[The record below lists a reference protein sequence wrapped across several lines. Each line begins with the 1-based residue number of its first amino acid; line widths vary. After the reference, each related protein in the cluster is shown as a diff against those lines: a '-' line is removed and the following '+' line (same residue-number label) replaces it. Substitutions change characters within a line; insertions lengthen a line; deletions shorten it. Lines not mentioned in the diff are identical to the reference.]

1 VRDHHDVYTFVL
13 VASPIVAVLFLHVV
27 AHHTVRSKRA
37 GASEPAVAIDA
48 TSTYIISVPRCT
60 GDHVLLP
67 RGRCAVRP
75 KW

>member
-13 VASPIVAVLFLHVV
+13 VASPAIVAVLFLHVV

-37 GASEPAVAIDA
+37 GEASQPLR
-48 TSTYIISVPRCT
+48 ST
-60 GDHVLLP
+60 LLP